1 MLQAPVCSAF
11 LMSWI
16 HLFEMCIW
24 YLLALHHFA
33 TLPLCHFAPLPLLPR
48 QKRGWNWLLAF
59 NTRPQHP
66 LTRLTWFKLKYLW
79 IDNIILTSNLSSCT
93 FLNLLD
99 SALAAIDW
107 LWIAILNLLVVF
119 FLAPRTR
126 QHSWHRSWTRA
137 AACGGCTTCLGDRE
151 VQNGYHEKQKQKQKE
166 RESKMLEMLGETG
179 QVWRIP
185 NFYIICFQSPNV
197 CIMCLHHFTPLV
209 SISIISRFSSR
220 DLTV

>member
-1 MLQAPVCSAF
+1 MQNYDNYAIRINPQHEIRLVCGLPCCRPLFAVHSSCLEFTCLRCACDTF
-11 LMSWI
+11 LLSI
-16 HLFEMCIW
+16 
-24 YLLALHHFA
+24 
-33 TLPLCHFAPLPLLPR
+33 TLPLCHFATLPR
-48 QKRGWNWLLAF
+48 QKRSWNWLLAF

-66 LTRLTWFKLKYLW
+66 LTRLTWFKFKFLW

-107 LWIAILNLLVVF
+107 LWIAILNLLVSF

-126 QHSWHRSWTRA
+126 QHSWHRIWTRA

-151 VQNGYHEKQKQKQKE
+151 VQNGHHEKQKQKE
-166 RESKMLEMLGETG
+166 RERQMLEMLGETG

-185 NFYIICFQSPNV
+185 NF
-197 CIMCLHHFTPLV
+197 
-209 SISIISRFSSR
+209 
-220 DLTV
+220 